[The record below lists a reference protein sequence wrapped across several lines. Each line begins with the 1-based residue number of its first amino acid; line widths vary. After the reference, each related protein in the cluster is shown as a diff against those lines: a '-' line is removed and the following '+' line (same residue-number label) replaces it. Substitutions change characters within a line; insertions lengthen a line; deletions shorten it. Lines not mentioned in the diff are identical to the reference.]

1 MARRCGPAAVLFLA
15 LALGAA
21 WGAAADDDDRCSAGW
36 QPVEAGAVLDVARD
50 VATRVSELANATGI
64 LTCTPEANDVVDCPR
79 VSKGWLSEG
88 WTSLWHRG
96 GPPQSRPVPNPAV
109 APCTRLRLLVP
120 PLPPAGVAGRH
131 SPPPALQR
139 DLVGASRAGGH
150 AVLHSFWTC
159 LGVFKAWPATAT
171 VHQPCPSPPSPC
183 SAEAA
188 REVIINLETDALG
201 SADGTVQGIDVDIEV
216 RRHVGQL
223 TSLCCAPRPCC
234 CAAPHCPVAVLRP
247 TALLLCCAPLP
258 CCCAAPHGPAA
269 VLRPTP
275 LPLLRAPTSRAA
287 PLTRP
292 HLLQRVTV
300 DGVRIGDDLEDLFED
315 DDPREDTMVSFALQ
329 SQGPSQWLTP
339 SCPALAMQPP
349 CRMLCCHDQSPV
361 FVSRRS

>member
-79 VSKGWLSEG
+79 VSKGWS
-88 WTSLWHRG
+88 SLRHRG
-96 GPPQSRPVPNPAV
+96 GPPQSRPMPNPSSCSRQDSTHLPAV
-109 APCTRLRLLVP
+109 APCTHLRFLVP
-120 PLPPAGVAGRH
+120 PLPAAGVAGRH

-216 RRHVGQL
+216 RRHVN
-223 TSLCCAPRPCC
+223 
-234 CAAPHCPVAVLRP
+234 
-247 TALLLCCAPLP
+247 
-258 CCCAAPHGPAA
+258 
-269 VLRPTP
+269 
-275 LPLLRAPTSRAA
+275 
-287 PLTRP
+287 
-292 HLLQRVTV
+292 
-300 DGVRIGDDLEDLFED
+300 
-315 DDPREDTMVSFALQ
+315 
-329 SQGPSQWLTP
+329 
-339 SCPALAMQPP
+339 
-349 CRMLCCHDQSPV
+349 
-361 FVSRRS
+361 